1 MSFLRSFTFR
11 KLPSAVGYCQTRAFS
26 NSVLPS
32 AQGAY
37 ILSAARTP
45 TGKFQGGF
53 KDVSA
58 PQLGS
63 YAVREAIA
71 RAGVPAAEIS
81 DVYFGNALQASVGQ
95 APARQVALF
104 AGLPET
110 TEAISVN
117 KVCASGL
124 KSVTLA
130 AQNVQLGLAKL
141 QVAGGME
148 NMSQV
153 PYYYPRSTPSFG
165 QVTVQ
170 DGLIKDGLWDVY
182 DQIHMGNCAENT
194 AKNLSISRE
203 EQDAYAIESYRRA
216 KTAWDSGAFAGE
228 VTPVTVATRRGD
240 VIIAKDEEYEAV
252 KLDKISTLRPAF
264 QKEGGTITAAN
275 ASTFSDGAS
284 AVVIGDESMARKYG
298 GNSGVLA
305 RIVSYADAATKPIDF
320 PLAPTLAIPKALE
333 RAGLGI
339 GDIAK
344 WEINEAFAAVSKAN
358 EKVLGLDPAK
368 VNVKGGAI
376 SLGHALGSS
385 GSRILTTLL
394 YVLEPGEYG
403 VAAICNGGGGA
414 TALVVQRIESV

>member
-1 MSFLRSFTFR
+1 MSFLRSVTSR
-11 KLPSAVGYCQTRAFS
+11 KLPSAVGYCRTRAFS
-26 NSVLPS
+26 NSASPLV
-32 AQGAY
+32 QDAY

-81 DVYFGNALQASVGQ
+81 DVYFGNVLQASLGQ

-130 AQNVQLGLAKL
+130 AQNVQLGFAKL

-165 QVTVQ
+165 HVTVQ

-216 KTAWDSGAFAGE
+216 KTAWDSGAFAEE

-240 VIIAKDEEYEAV
+240 VIIAKDEEYEAI
-252 KLDKISTLRPAF
+252 KLDKIPTLRPAF
-264 QKEGGTITAAN
+264 QVEGGTITAAN

-284 AVVIGDESMARKYG
+284 AVVIGDKSMARKYG
-298 GNSGVLA
+298 GNSGVLV

-333 RAGLGI
+333 RAGLGV

-344 WEINEAFAAVSKAN
+344 WEINEAFAVVSKVN